1 MIESAQVTNK
11 ATPFVEATDHFR
23 RKLRLPIKTYRDLSG
38 ECHAKAFMIAGATN
52 DAMLADFQREIQKAL
67 DTGTSIQKFRDQFDS
82 IVAAHGWQYRGKPG
96 WRSAVIFNTNMRTS
110 YMAGKWQQAWDNREM
125 MPYLRYVQVQRPTKR
140 QEHSA
145 WHGLVLPIDH
155 PFWSTHYPPNGWG
168 CLCTAQSVSDARL
181 AAEGW
186 QVSDD
191 APTWP
196 GDVPEEWA
204 YNVGKAARVSTEPE
218 KAQWEPV
225 ITSRDHTTYQ
235 RPDAIPLDT
244 PRAQPGPKATSRA
257 QVVEAVQKMLG
268 GAGGTL
274 TGPDGITVGITVKGL
289 GQHLK
294 PDRAPVVPLLPE
306 IIENPYEIWLMP
318 YRDALT
324 GRVELRRRYLKAL
337 QLDGSKAAY
346 TWFIAEYR
354 KGELWDVTTVLS
366 SRKRELDKLRRGI
379 LLYGRTK

>member
-1 MIESAQVTNK
+1 M
-11 ATPFVEATDHFR
+11 P
-23 RKLRLPIKTYRDLSG
+23 P
-38 ECHAKAFMIAGATN
+38 
-52 DAMLADFQREIQKAL
+52 L
-67 DTGTSIQKFRDQFDS
+67 DTGTSIQKFRDQFDA
-82 IVAAHGWQYRGKPG
+82 IVQAHGWQYRGKPG

-110 YMAGKWQQAWDNREM
+110 YMAGKWQQAWDNKDM
-125 MPYLRYVQVQRPTKR
+125 MPYLRYVQMQRATKR
-140 QEHSA
+140 LSHSP

-155 PFWSTHYPPNGWG
+155 PFWRTHYPPNGWG
-168 CLCTAQSVSDARL
+168 CLCTTQSVSEARL

-186 QVSDD
+186 HVSDS

-306 IIENPYEIWLMP
+306 VIENPYEIWLMP
-318 YRDALT
+318 YRDMLT